1 MAQGPNAGADEHEPD
16 VIFDI
21 AFEDGLL
28 FAAVRNISPRPAYR
42 VSVSFDKPFTGLGG
56 AQETSTLRLFRNI
69 EFLAP
74 QKEIRTLVDAASSYF
89 GRKQPT
95 KLVAEIR
102 WRSADGRRHAHT
114 ITHDLSIYKQLAY
127 VTRKETHAG
136 LAP

>member
-1 MAQGPNAGADEHEPD
+1 MAAAADTDPD

-42 VSVSFDKPFTGLGG
+42 VSVAFDKPFTGLGG
-56 AQETSTLRLFRNI
+56 AQETSRLRLFRNI

-74 QKEIRTLVDAASSYF
+74 QKEIRTLVDAAASYF
-89 GRKQPT
+89 ARKQPS
-95 KLVAEIR
+95 KLVADVR
-102 WRSADGRRHAHT
+102 WRSADGKRRSHT
-114 ITHDLSIYKQLAY
+114 ITHDLSIYRDVAY
-127 VTRKETHAG
+127 VTGKETHAG